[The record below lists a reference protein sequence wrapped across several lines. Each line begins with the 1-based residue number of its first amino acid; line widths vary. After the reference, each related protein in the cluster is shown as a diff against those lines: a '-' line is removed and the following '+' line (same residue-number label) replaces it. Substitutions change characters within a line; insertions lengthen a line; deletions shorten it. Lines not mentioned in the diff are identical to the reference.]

1 MQDKGGNWS
10 RADGSCNCCLW
21 STMIYTAIFLNH
33 DLVIN
38 LQFVIRAKLV
48 FVVFGQLLKYMVEG
62 LQTMRVHL
70 HCFHNPIHCEC
81 CSFSNYLI
89 PFCQMLWLTVFNV
102 FLRVVIIIMITN
114 INLII
119 IMITIR
125 DGCER
130 HWGVGLSNLLCV
142 SFPAGRPQAFPSI
155 IITILGIIKAIK
167 FRGLG
172 VP

>member
-1 MQDKGGNWS
+1 
-10 RADGSCNCCLW
+10 
-21 STMIYTAIFLNH
+21 
-33 DLVIN
+33 
-38 LQFVIRAKLV
+38 
-48 FVVFGQLLKYMVEG
+48 
-62 LQTMRVHL
+62 
-70 HCFHNPIHCEC
+70 
-81 CSFSNYLI
+81 
-89 PFCQMLWLTVFNV
+89 MLWLTVFNV

-155 IITILGIIKAIK
+155 IIIIIIILVILVVIIMAIK
-167 FRGLG
+167 F
-172 VP
+172 